1 MEEIRDSGREII
13 MIIRINNNVNKNNK
27 RAKERKDERTKK
39 MNK

>member
-13 MIIRINNNVNKNNK
+13 MVIRINNSVNKNK
-27 RAKERKDERTKK
+27 RAKERKDEGKNKK